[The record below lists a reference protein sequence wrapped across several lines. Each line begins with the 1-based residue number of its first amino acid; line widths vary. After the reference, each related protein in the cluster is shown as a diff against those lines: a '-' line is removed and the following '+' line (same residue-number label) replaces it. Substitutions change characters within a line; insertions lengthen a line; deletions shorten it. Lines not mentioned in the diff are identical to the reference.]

1 LIDVGGICCKKA
13 VGEQNG
19 LISIGS
25 SMVVNPDGEV
35 IAEAKRWKKDLLEF
49 NL

>member
-1 LIDVGGICCKKA
+1 
-13 VGEQNG
+13 
-19 LISIGS
+19 
-25 SMVVNPDGEV
+25 VVNPDGEV